1 MISTRSDDSVS
12 SVFSNGVRA
21 NEVVLGRLYLG
32 LMRHVLRR
40 APVALIALTLAG
52 VAVAAAAGCG
62 GRVAGDG
69 SRAGARRVARSR
81 PATPGQAMP
90 AADVL
95 IASGDSTFWITTGR
109 DGIHVRGA
117 PLTLSRYGGRFYEVY
132 VADDDRSYYD
142 AVFVGQRIYRRD
154 LLNGD
159 SAAVFE
165 DTTVGRAA
173 DRYAARHPGEQPLG
187 TDDDGADDPSSSVT
201 GEVDIVDV
209 HGPFV
214 SYEYRGSRAGT
225 AGSGE
230 TVRHGVVDLRSRHG
244 ATVATVVGEADAE
257 RVIGAGRRSFVELT
271 DSVLA
276 ADRNGSDDA
285 VRKAASA
292 LRSGMFAFDPESF
305 TLVDS
310 NRVLGV
316 AFAVPG
322 KGERGSGKSFALP
335 SIPTRPSTGGWWE
348 DVRVTLPEA
357 GRTAQSGDGMD
368 LWRHGRTELLARYD
382 SGGEAS
388 GVEVSLRDSARHEW
402 SIGRLPGPTHRV
414 YWLASDSIEHA
425 ALRKAFD
432 ESALY
437 ADDAR
442 GVRYLRQRPVDGRV
456 VVTAGLRGHG
466 HHHVRRR

>member
-1 MISTRSDDSVS
+1 MPATDM
-12 SVFSNGVRA
+12 
-21 NEVVLGRLYLG
+21 L
-32 LMRHVLRR
+32 
-40 APVALIALTLAG
+40 
-52 VAVAAAAGCG
+52 VAA
-62 GRVAGDG
+62 
-69 SRAGARRVARSR
+69 
-81 PATPGQAMP
+81 
-90 AADVL
+90 
-95 IASGDSTFWITTGR
+95 GDSTFWITTGV

-154 LLNGD
+154 LLSGD

-173 DRYAARHPGEQPLG
+173 DRYAAQHPNDQPLG
-187 TDDDGADDPSSSVT
+187 TDEDGADEPSSTIT

-209 HGPFV
+209 HGPFL
-214 SYEYRGSRAGT
+214 SYEYRGSRGGT
-225 AGSGE
+225 AGAGE
-230 TVRHGVVDLRSRHG
+230 TVRHGVVDLRTRHG
-244 ATVATVVGEADAE
+244 ASVASVVGTGDAE
-257 RVIGAGRRSFVELT
+257 RVVTTGRRTFAALK
-271 DSVLA
+271 DSVSA
-276 ADRNGSDDA
+276 ADSDQADQA
-285 VRKAASA
+285 IHRAAQA
-292 LRSGMFAFDPESF
+292 LRSGVFAFDPESF

-322 KGERGSGKSFALP
+322 RGPRGSGKSLVLP
-335 SIPTRPSTGGWWE
+335 VIP
-348 DVRVTLPEA
+348 VRVPAAATWWDDLRSTLPEA
-357 GRTAQSGDGMD
+357 SQGATSATD

-382 SGGEAS
+382 SAGAEGG
-388 GVEVSLRDSARHEW
+388 VRVVLRDSSRREW

-414 YWLASDSIEHA
+414 YWLAKDSTEHA

-442 GVRYLRQRPVDGRV
+442 GVSFLRRRRSGSPV
-456 VVTAGLRGHG
+456 VVAAARHV
-466 HHHVRRR
+466 HHRSGTR

>member
-1 MISTRSDDSVS
+1 
-12 SVFSNGVRA
+12 
-21 NEVVLGRLYLG
+21 
-32 LMRHVLRR
+32 MRHVVR
-40 APVALIALTLAG
+40 ALTFASLL
-52 VAVAAAAGCG
+52 VPVVVVVGCG
-62 GRVAGDG
+62 GSAAGGRTD
-69 SRAGARRVARSR
+69 AGRGARSR
-81 PATPGQAMP
+81 PVVPGSP
-90 AADVL
+90 LPIADVL
-95 IASGDSTFWITTGR
+95 IAAGDSTFWITTGR

-154 LLNGD
+154 LLSGD

-173 DRYAARHPGEQPLG
+173 DSYAVRHPNDQPLG
-187 TDDDGADDPSSSVT
+187 TDEDGAEEPSSTVT

-209 HGPFV
+209 HGPFL

-225 AGSGE
+225 GGSAE
-230 TVRHGVVDLRSRHG
+230 IVRHGVVDLRSRRGVPVAAVVG
-244 ATVATVVGEADAE
+244 ATDAD
-257 RVIGAGRRSFVELT
+257 RVIGTARRAFAAVE
-271 DSVLA
+271 DSVWA
-276 ADRNGSDDA
+276 ADSAGVDEA
-285 VRKAASA
+285 VHRAALA
-292 LRSGMFAFDPESF
+292 LRAGVFAFDPQSF

-322 KGERGSGKSFALP
+322 RGSRGSGKSLTLP
-335 SIPTRPSTGGWWE
+335 AVPVRTSAGGWWDE
-348 DVRVTLPEA
+348 VRLTLPEVPRA
-357 GRTAQSGDGMD
+357 GDAGD

-382 SGGEAS
+382 SIGDRA
-388 GVEVSLRDSARHEW
+388 GVRVVLRDSTHREW
-402 SIGRLPGPTHRV
+402 AIGRLPAPTHRV
-414 YWLASDSIEHA
+414 YWLATDSAEHA

-442 GVRYLRQRPVDGRV
+442 GVRLERRAPPAGRV
-456 VVTAGLRGHG
+456 VLVATARGKRAARRLRVEARPSRGMPARRPMPT
-466 HHHVRRR
+466 HHP